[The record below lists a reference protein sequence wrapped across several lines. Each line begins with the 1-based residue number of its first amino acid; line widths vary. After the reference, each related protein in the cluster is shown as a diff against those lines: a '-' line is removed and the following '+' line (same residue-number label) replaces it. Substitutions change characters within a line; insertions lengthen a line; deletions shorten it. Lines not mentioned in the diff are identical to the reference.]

1 MGSGSCLPFFYIE
14 NAHLSK
20 KPPTI
25 FRLCRSTFFFF
36 ASGVTAADAA
46 SMYRAKQ
53 MEEGRPKKSGALT
66 PPKLLPPN
74 PTIYHHRR

>member
-1 MGSGSCLPFFYIE
+1 LFTFFFIE
-14 NAHLSK
+14 NAHISK

-25 FRLCRSTFFFF
+25 FRLCRSTLFFF

-53 MEEGRPKKSGALT
+53 MEEGRPKKSGALA

-74 PTIYHHRR
+74 PMIYRRRR